1 MCSVATQT
9 ISGRVL
15 RTNTRT
21 FTFDAHMPRSNTPEV
36 GQFVETE
43 PLTIKTSSQLVTVVG
58 VFYKFETEED
68 SITRQLSVA
77 EPAISSDEIAWQR
90 SRLILIDVSVLKRAS
105 RTSAMGLCRSHR
117 YAAMMCSDHEARV
130 LTQSPRFLRVM
141 LEARDLIDLDSLIVA
156 TIESVSRVYP
166 N

>member
-1 MCSVATQT
+1 
-9 ISGRVL
+9 
-15 RTNTRT
+15 
-21 FTFDAHMPRSNTPEV
+21 
-36 GQFVETE
+36 
-43 PLTIKTSSQLVTVVG
+43 
-58 VFYKFETEED
+58 
-68 SITRQLSVA
+68 
-77 EPAISSDEIAWQR
+77 
-90 SRLILIDVSVLKRAS
+90 
-105 RTSAMGLCRSHR
+105 MGLCRSHR